1 MDYKGYALMAILL
14 ASVASVAL
22 VGAAYAQ
29 TTPSLTVK
37 TDKSSYASGDDITV
51 TGKLNATT
59 ITTQLS
65 IQVKG
70 PHNIDHFDQ
79 FNAAADGSYSYK
91 FRAGGLMNSDGS
103 GTYTVIVSYNPSP
116 SVRTNGQATF
126 QYTATAGPS
135 GGWKTFT
142 IKVGNDSYPVQYKI
156 TGGTVAN
163 MVPSTATSDLTITIN
178 STDKGNLQIRLPRNV
193 IDARAGTDKRSGP
206 DDNFTLF
213 ADDVPSDTWDQT
225 EQTADRRTLSID
237 FEQGTETIDIVGTW
251 AIPEFGA
258 IAAIIL
264 AIAIVGIIVATA
276 RYGKFNFAP
285 RL

>member
-1 MDYKGYALMAILL
+1 MDYKAYALMAILL

-29 TTPSLTVK
+29 TATLTVK
-37 TDKSSYASGDDITV
+37 RDKSSYLSGNDITV
-51 TGKLNATT
+51 TGNLNATA
-59 ITTQLS
+59 INQPLL

-70 PHNIDHFDQ
+70 PHNIDVIDQ
-79 FNAAADGSYSYK
+79 FPANPDGSYSYK

-103 GTYTVIVSYNPSP
+103 GTYTVIVSYKGTT
-116 SVRTNGQATF
+116 TNQATF
-126 QYTATAGPS
+126 QYTASAG
-135 GGWKTFT
+135 GIGWKTFT

-156 TGGTVAN
+156 TGGTVQN

-178 STDKGNLQIRLPRNV
+178 STDKGNLLIRLPRNV
-193 IDARAGTDKRSGP
+193 IDARAGSDLRSGA
-206 DDNFTLF
+206 DENFTLF

-237 FEQGTETIDIVGTW
+237 FEQGTESIDIVGTW

-264 AIAIVGIIVATA
+264 AIAIVGIIVATT

>member
-1 MDYKGYALMAILL
+1 MDYKAYALMAILL

-29 TTPSLTVK
+29 TATLTVK
-37 TDKSSYASGDDITV
+37 TDKSSYASSDDITV
-51 TGKLNATT
+51 TGNLNATA
-59 ITTQLS
+59 IDQPIL

-70 PHNIDHFDQ
+70 PHNIDVIDQ
-79 FNAAADGSYSYK
+79 FNAAPDGSYSYK

-103 GTYTVIVSYNPSP
+103 GTYTVIVSYKGTT
-116 SVRTNGQATF
+116 TNQATF
-126 QYTATAGPS
+126 QYTASAG
-135 GGWKTFT
+135 GIGWKTFT

-156 TGGTVAN
+156 TGGTVQN

-178 STDKGNLQIRLPRNV
+178 STAAGNLLIRLPRNV

-225 EQTADRRTLSID
+225 E
-237 FEQGTETIDIVGTW
+237 
-251 AIPEFGA
+251 
-258 IAAIIL
+258 
-264 AIAIVGIIVATA
+264 
-276 RYGKFNFAP
+276 
-285 RL
+285 

>member
-1 MDYKGYALMAILL
+1 MDYKAYALMAILL

-29 TTPSLTVK
+29 TATLTVK

-51 TGKLNATT
+51 TGNLNATA
-59 ITTQLS
+59 INQPLL

-70 PHNIDHFDQ
+70 PHNIDVIDQ
-79 FNAAADGSYSYK
+79 FNANPDGSYSYK

-103 GTYTVIVSYNPSP
+103 GTYTVTVSYKGTT
-116 SVRTNGQATF
+116 TNQATF
-126 QYTATAGPS
+126 QYTASVG
-135 GGWKTFT
+135 GIGWKTFT

-156 TGGTVAN
+156 TGGTVQN

-178 STDKGNLQIRLPRNV
+178 STAAGNLLIRLPRNV
-193 IDARAGTDKRSGP
+193 IDARTGSDNRSGA

-237 FEQGTETIDIVGTW
+237 FEQGTASIDIVGTW

-264 AIAIVGIIVATA
+264 AIA
-276 RYGKFNFAP
+276 N
-285 RL
+285 

>member
-1 MDYKGYALMAILL
+1 MDYKAYALMAILL

-29 TTPSLTVK
+29 TATLTVK

-51 TGKLNATT
+51 TGNLNATA
-59 ITTQLS
+59 INQPIL

-70 PHNIDHFDQ
+70 PHNIDVIDQ
-79 FNAAADGSYSYK
+79 FNAAPDGSYSYK
-91 FRAGGLMNSDGS
+91 FRAGGSPSATMEKDGS
-103 GTYTVIVSYNPSP
+103 GTYTVIVSYKGTT
-116 SVRTNGQATF
+116 TNQATF
-126 QYTATAGPS
+126 QYTASVGPS
-135 GGWKTFT
+135 GGWSTFT

-156 TGGTVAN
+156 TGGKVTN

-178 STDKGNLQIRLPRNV
+178 STDKGNLLIRLPRNV
-193 IDARAGTDKRSGP
+193 IDARAGSDNRSGA
-206 DDNFTLF
+206 DENFTLF

-237 FEQGTETIDIVGTW
+237 FEQGTQSIDIVGTW

-264 AIAIVGIIVATA
+264 AIAIVGIIVATT

>member
-1 MDYKGYALMAILL
+1 MDYKAYALMAILL

-29 TTPSLTVK
+29 TATLTVK

-51 TGKLNATT
+51 TGNLNATA
-59 ITTQLS
+59 INQPIL

-70 PHNIDHFDQ
+70 PHNIDVIDQ
-79 FNAAADGSYSYK
+79 FNAAPDGSYSYK

-103 GTYTVIVSYNPSP
+103 GTYTVIVSYKGTT
-116 SVRTNGQATF
+116 TNQATF
-126 QYTATAGPS
+126 QYTASVGTS
-135 GGWKTFT
+135 GGWSTFT

-156 TGGTVAN
+156 TGGKVTD

-178 STDKGNLQIRLPRNV
+178 STDKGNLLIRLPRNV
-193 IDARAGTDKRSGP
+193 IDARAGSDNRSGA
-206 DDNFTLF
+206 DENFTLF

-237 FEQGTETIDIVGTW
+237 FDQGTQSIDIVGTW

-264 AIAIVGIIVATA
+264 AIAIVGIIVATT

>member
-103 GTYTVIVSYNPSP
+103 GTYTVTVSYKGTT
-116 SVRTNGQATF
+116 TNQATF
-126 QYTATAGPS
+126 QYTAS
-135 GGWKTFT
+135 VGGIGWSTFT

>member
-1 MDYKGYALMAILL
+1 MDYKAYALMAILL

-29 TTPSLTVK
+29 TATLTVK
-37 TDKSSYASGDDITV
+37 TGKSSYASGDDITV
-51 TGKLNATT
+51 TGNLNATA
-59 ITTQLS
+59 INQPLL

-70 PHNIDHFDQ
+70 PHNIDVIDQ
-79 FNAAADGSYSYK
+79 FPANPDGSYSYK

-126 QYTATAGPS
+126 QYTASTGTL
-135 GGWKTFT
+135 GWKTFT

>member
-1 MDYKGYALMAILL
+1 MDYKAYALMAILL

-29 TTPSLTVK
+29 TATLTVK

-51 TGKLNATT
+51 TGNLNATA
-59 ITTQLS
+59 INQPLL

-70 PHNIDHFDQ
+70 PHNIDVIDQ
-79 FNAAADGSYSYK
+79 FNANPDGSYSYK

-103 GTYTVIVSYNPSP
+103 GTYTVTVSYKGTT
-116 SVRTNGQATF
+116 TNQATF
-126 QYTATAGPS
+126 QYTASVG
-135 GGWKTFT
+135 GIGWKTFT

-156 TGGTVAN
+156 TGGTVQN

-178 STDKGNLQIRLPRNV
+178 STAAGNLLIRLPRNV
-193 IDARAGTDKRSGP
+193 IDARTGSDNRSGA

-237 FEQGTETIDIVGTW
+237 FEQGTESIDIVGTW

-264 AIAIVGIIVATA
+264 AIAIVGIIVATT

>member
-1 MDYKGYALMAILL
+1 MDYKAYALMAILL

-29 TTPSLTVK
+29 TATLTVK
-37 TDKSSYASGDDITV
+37 TDKSSYLSGDDITV
-51 TGKLNATT
+51 TGNLNATA
-59 ITTQLS
+59 IDQPIL
-65 IQVKG
+65 IQVRG
-70 PHNIDHFDQ
+70 PQGTIDVTDQ
-79 FNAAADGSYSYK
+79 FNANPDGSYSYK

-103 GTYTVIVSYNPSP
+103 GTYTVIVSYKGTT
-116 SVRTNGQATF
+116 TNQATF
-126 QYTATAGPS
+126 QYTASAG
-135 GGWKTFT
+135 GIGWKTFT

-156 TGGTVAN
+156 TGGTVQN

-178 STDKGNLQIRLPRNV
+178 STAAGNLLIRLPRNV

>member
-29 TTPSLTVK
+29 TATLTVR

-51 TGKLNATT
+51 TGNLNATA
-59 ITTQLS
+59 INQPLL

-70 PHNIDHFDQ
+70 PHNIDVIDQ
-79 FNAAADGSYSYK
+79 FNANPDGSYSYK

-103 GTYTVIVSYNPSP
+103 GTYTVTVSYKGTT
-116 SVRTNGQATF
+116 TNQATF
-126 QYTATAGPS
+126 QYTASVG
-135 GGWKTFT
+135 GIGWKTFT

-156 TGGTVAN
+156 TGGTVQN

-178 STDKGNLQIRLPRNV
+178 STDKGNLLIRLPRNV
-193 IDARAGTDKRSGP
+193 IDARAGSDLRSGA
-206 DDNFTLF
+206 DENFTLF

>member
-1 MDYKGYALMAILL
+1 MDYKAYALMAILL

-29 TTPSLTVK
+29 TATLTVK
-37 TDKSSYASGDDITV
+37 TGKSSYASGDDITV
-51 TGKLNATT
+51 TGNLNATA
-59 ITTQLS
+59 IDQPIL

-70 PHNIDHFDQ
+70 PHNIDVIDQ
-79 FNAAADGSYSYK
+79 FNAAPDGSYSYK

-103 GTYTVIVSYNPSP
+103 GTYTVTVSYKGTT
-116 SVRTNGQATF
+116 TNQATF
-126 QYTATAGPS
+126 QYTASVGTP
-135 GGWKTFT
+135 GGWSTFT

-156 TGGTVAN
+156 TGGTVQN

-178 STDKGNLQIRLPRNV
+178 STAAGNLLIRLPRNV
-193 IDARAGTDKRSGP
+193 IDARAGSDLRSGA
-206 DDNFTLF
+206 DENFTLF
-213 ADDVPSDTWDQT
+213 ADDVPLDTWDQT

>member
-1 MDYKGYALMAILL
+1 MDYKAYALMAILL

-29 TTPSLTVK
+29 TATLTVK
-37 TDKSSYASGDDITV
+37 TDKSSYASSDDITV
-51 TGKLNATT
+51 TGNLNATA
-59 ITTQLS
+59 IDQPIL

-70 PHNIDHFDQ
+70 PHNIDVIDQ
-79 FNAAADGSYSYK
+79 FNAAPDGSYSYK

-103 GTYTVIVSYNPSP
+103 GTYTVTVSYKGTT
-116 SVRTNGQATF
+116 TNQATF
-126 QYTATAGPS
+126 QYTATEIV
-135 GGWKTFT
+135 GWKTFT
-142 IKVGNDSYPVQYKI
+142 IKVGDKSYPVQYKI
-156 TGGTVAN
+156 TGGTVQN

-178 STDKGNLQIRLPRNV
+178 STDKGNLLIRLPRNV
-193 IDARAGTDKRSGP
+193 IDARAGSDLRSGA
-206 DDNFTLF
+206 DENFTLF

-251 AIPEFGA
+251 ALPEFGA

-264 AIAIVGIIVATA
+264 AIAIVGIIVATT

>member
-1 MDYKGYALMAILL
+1 MDYKAYALMAILL

-29 TTPSLTVK
+29 TATLTVK
-37 TDKSSYASGDDITV
+37 TGKSSYASGDDIAV
-51 TGKLNATT
+51 TGNLNATA
-59 ITTQLS
+59 INQPLL

-70 PHNIDHFDQ
+70 PHNIDVIDQ
-79 FNAAADGSYSYK
+79 FPANPDGSYSYK

-103 GTYTVIVSYNPSP
+103 GTYTVIVSYKGTT
-116 SVRTNGQATF
+116 TNQATF
-126 QYTATAGPS
+126 QYTASVATP
-135 GGWKTFT
+135 GGWSTFT

-156 TGGTVAN
+156 TGGTVQN

-178 STDKGNLQIRLPRNV
+178 STAAGNLLIRLPRNV
-193 IDARAGTDKRSGP
+193 IDARAGSDLRSGA
-206 DDNFTLF
+206 DENFTLF
-213 ADDVPSDTWDQT
+213 ADDMPSDTLDQT
-225 EQTADRRTLSID
+225 EQTANRRTPSIGFD
-237 FEQGTETIDIVGTW
+237 QGPQSNDIGGKW

-264 AIAIVGIIVATA
+264 AIAIVGIIVATT